1 MVSCGAGETIQRGVY
16 QMQFAL
22 TKAELAKS

>member
-1 MVSCGAGETIQRGVY
+1 MVSCGAGQTIQRGVY

-22 TKAELAKS
+22 TKAEVVKS